1 MKILVGLYKPTEGKV
16 LIHGKNK
23 IFCGGKWLN
32 KRKGAATRSFWEAK
46 VFMRNFLRFNRR
58 NTALSRS
65 WVASRLKLENFFKK
79 TY

>member
-1 MKILVGLYKPTEGKV
+1 MEKIRFFVVENGEIERG
-16 LIHGKNK
+16 
-23 IFCGGKWLN
+23 
-32 KRKGAATRSFWEAK
+32 ATRSFWKAK

-79 TY
+79 PIDNSLRRGIILGKYIK